1 MKKNVYT
8 HQFTGVVY
16 VVLKTIEDAEVFS
29 KRSIEIDGI
38 HISRNQLLYLLFC
51 LVYCRTSYIN
61 GNAENNVLILLIFLF
76 YRRDLNISQVV
87 CIS

>member
-38 HISRNQLLYLLFC
+38 TISRNQLLYLLF
-51 LVYCRTSYIN
+51 LS
-61 GNAENNVLILLIFLF
+61 
-76 YRRDLNISQVV
+76 S
-87 CIS
+87 

>member
-16 VVLKTIEDAEVFS
+16 VVLKTIEDAEAFS
-29 KRSIEIDGI
+29 KRSIEIDGT

-51 LVYCRTSYIN
+51 LVDCRTSYIN
-61 GNAENNVLILLIFLF
+61 GNAENNVLILLIF
-76 YRRDLNISQVV
+76 
-87 CIS
+87 

>member
-16 VVLKTIEDAEVFS
+16 VVLKTIEDAEAFS

-38 HISRNQLLYLLFC
+38 TISRNQLLYLLF
-51 LVYCRTSYIN
+51 LS
-61 GNAENNVLILLIFLF
+61 
-76 YRRDLNISQVV
+76 S
-87 CIS
+87 